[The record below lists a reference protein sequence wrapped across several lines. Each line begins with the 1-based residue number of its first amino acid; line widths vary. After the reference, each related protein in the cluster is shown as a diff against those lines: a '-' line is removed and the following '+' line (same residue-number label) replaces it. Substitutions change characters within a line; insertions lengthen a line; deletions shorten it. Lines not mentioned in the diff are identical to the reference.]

1 MSNAPV
7 PQRIVSFSRSA
18 TEILTCLGFP
28 GEVTTL
34 KEYLEDSPPASDR
47 DKPEY
52 WFTMAINRAVALKA
66 DLILTSSVGQS
77 DLHKRLKN
85 EGFQT
90 LHLDPGTLREVE
102 DSFLQVGKAV
112 DRYDEAR
119 RLSNDFTGGV
129 QDLAGKVPPRA
140 YRPKLYV
147 EHWGH
152 PPTAA
157 GGWVAEILSSAG
169 AHYFPMLSRET
180 TRAVR
185 IQELMKFDPEI
196 ILFAA
201 YGQGLSF
208 DPGEILKRI
217 GWQDLSAVRKRRV
230 FSMEESLLNVAGPRL
245 LEGAKVVQWILG
257 EGFWGWPL
265 LQSTFARRI
274 QD

>member
-1 MSNAPV
+1 MSNAS
-7 PQRIVSFSRSA
+7 PQRIVSFSRTA
-18 TEILTCLGFP
+18 TEILSALGFP
-28 GEVTTL
+28 GEVTSL
-34 KEYLEDSPPASDR
+34 KEYYDDAPPTSDR
-47 DKPEY
+47 DKPEF
-52 WFTMAINRAVALKA
+52 WFTMALNRALALKA
-66 DLILTSSVGQS
+66 DLVLTSSVGQS

-85 EGFQT
+85 EGYNT

-112 DRYDEAR
+112 GCFEEAR
-119 RLSNDFTGGV
+119 RLANDFAGGV
-129 QDLAGKVPPRA
+129 QALAGKIPPRA

-147 EHWGH
+147 EHWVK

-157 GGWVAEILSSAG
+157 GGWSAELLSAAG

-180 TRAVR
+180 TRPVR
-185 IQELMKFDPEI
+185 IQELIKFDPEI
-196 ILFAA
+196 ILFAV
-201 YGQGLSF
+201 YGEGLSF
-208 DPGEILKRI
+208 NPNVVLKRI

-230 FSMEESLLNVAGPRL
+230 FSLDESLLNVPGPRL

-265 LQSTFARRI
+265 FQSTFARRI